1 MNTRDNV
8 GGYGNIKNKYI
19 AAQGPNDVNIYE
31 FVRMLWDVKTGKIA
45 MVTNLH
51 EAGAMK
57 CLKYW
62 PSSGKVK
69 TFRKIKIELIEED
82 VLAHFTIRT
91 LKISKGGCG
100 SRTIKHCHYTSWPDK
115 GVPTDMASLVE
126 FRNKILKVK
135 SPQPGPMVVH
145 CSAGIGRTG
154 TFLALD
160 YLIEEGKA
168 EGSVDVF
175 KCVSQMRKERT
186 NMVQTD
192 DQYVFLHEAI
202 LEWYIAGDTTTT
214 VTDYQGVYQDLL
226 KVKQSSGKCELEE
239 KFEMMNQVCPKYTD
253 ADYSTALMTEN
264 EIKNR
269 VPTILAYENTR
280 ILLTIPV
287 PNTTDYINA
296 VYIPSYRKKRAY
308 ILTQTPLPNT
318 VIDFWRMVVQKESQ
332 TIVHMDHEQD
342 KTKGIGQYLPGDK
355 PLSSDPFTIT
365 KTEEIQH
372 EFYTIITCQVTG
384 NSQDNEIDHTVR
396 IYQCTF
402 WKGEETTL
410 KSSTPFFT
418 LLEHIQSWT
427 YDQKENPIIVHCRN
441 GVNKGGLFC
450 VLAAILERLTI
461 EQDVSVLQTIIQLRV
476 SRPQIITCYEQVKF
490 CFDAVGN
497 YLDNFSMYANSC

>member
-1 MNTRDNV
+1 
-8 GGYGNIKNKYI
+8 
-19 AAQGPNDVNIYE
+19 
-31 FVRMLWDVKTGKIA
+31 MLWDVKTGKIA
-45 MVTNLH
+45 MVTNLQ
-51 EAGAMK
+51 EVGGMK

-91 LKISKGGCG
+91 LKITKDECG
-100 SRTIKHCHYTSWPDK
+100 SRTIKQYHYTSWPDK
-115 GVPTDMASLVE
+115 GVPIDMASLVE
-126 FRNKILKVK
+126 FRNKVNK
-135 SPQPGPMVVH
+135 SRTRHPGPLVVH

-175 KCVSQMRKERT
+175 KCISQMRRERV
-186 NMVQTD
+186 NMVQTN

-214 VTDYQGVYQDLL
+214 VTSYQGVYQDLL

-253 ADYSTALMTEN
+253 ADYSTALLREN
-264 EIKNR
+264 RNKNR
-269 VPTILAYENTR
+269 IGTILAYEKARPYLSIT
-280 ILLTIPV
+280 V

-296 VYIPSYRKKRAY
+296 VYIPSYRRKRAY

-318 VIDFWRMVVQKESQ
+318 VIDFWRMVIQTESQ
-332 TIVHMDHEQD
+332 TIVDLDYGQN
-342 KTKGIGQYLPGDK
+342 KNKGVGQYLPRDK
-355 PLSSDPFTIT
+355 PLNCEPFTIT
-365 KTEEIQH
+365 KTEEIQQ
-372 EFYTIITCQVTG
+372 EFYTIITCQVTST
-384 NSQDNEIDHTVR
+384 SQDNNLDQTVR

-402 WKGEETTL
+402 WKGRDNTP
-410 KSSTPFFT
+410 KSSSPLFT
-418 LLEHIQSWT
+418 LLEHIQTWK
-427 YDQKENPIIVHCRN
+427 YDQTENPIIVHCRT
-441 GVNKGGLFC
+441 GVDKGGLLC
-450 VLAAILERLTI
+450 VLAAILERSTI

-490 CFDAVGN
+490 CFDAIGN
-497 YLDNFSMYANSC
+497 YLDHFSMYANSC